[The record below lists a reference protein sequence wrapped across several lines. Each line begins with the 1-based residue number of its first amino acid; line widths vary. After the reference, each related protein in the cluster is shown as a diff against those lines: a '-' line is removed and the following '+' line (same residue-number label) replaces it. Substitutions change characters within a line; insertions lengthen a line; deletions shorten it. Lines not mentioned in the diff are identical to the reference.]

1 MEKDRLDA
9 ALSRLYHTPDAS
21 ESFDTGW
28 RAAVRREEIRQMKT
42 NKTNFFASFRRAAL
56 PVLAALVLVA
66 GGLWGTTLNTTAPQ
80 STPDAANG
88 MVMAARSS
96 AKETVYMEE
105 AAYDTAADYGAVM
118 LSGSTSAAG
127 TAAPQAQTERKI
139 VRNASLTLRTAQYDQ
154 VTEQVQQTIAD
165 MGGYVEN
172 LYQYGETVRRIS
184 YTLRIPSARLDE
196 FLSGTEGLG
205 RVTDRSESTTDM
217 TTQYVDNQ
225 ARLDTLYAKRDR
237 LNELLLKAE
246 NVSDLIEIE
255 NAIADAQYQ
264 IDRYETSQRSI
275 DREVEMS
282 YVNLTIVEETPASTV
297 VADVSLGERLRAAF
311 ETGVDWLGEFAQ
323 GLLVFLTVI
332 LPAAVPVAVIV
343 LVWRFIARRR
353 RNKEA

>member
-1 MEKDRLDA
+1 MDQEHLDA
-9 ALSRLYHTPDAS
+9 ALSRLYHTPDAP

-28 RAAVRREEIRQMKT
+28 RAAVRREEITRMKT
-42 NKTNFFASFRRAAL
+42 SKTHFFAAFRRAAL
-56 PVLAALVLVA
+56 PVLAAVVLVC
-66 GGLWGTTLNTTAPQ
+66 GGLWGTTLNPSAPQ
-80 STPDAANG
+80 SEPAAANG
-88 MVMAARSS
+88 AVMTARST
-96 AKETVYMEE
+96 AKDAVYMEE
-105 AAYDTAADYGAVM
+105 TAYDTADYGAALV
-118 LSGSTSAAG
+118 SGSTASASL
-127 TAAPQAQTERKI
+127 AAPEAQPERKI
-139 VRNASLTLRTAQYDQ
+139 VRNASLTIRTAQYDEITARLQ
-154 VTEQVQQTIAD
+154 ETIAA

-184 YTLRIPSARLDE
+184 YTLRIPSQRLDE
-196 FLSGTEGLG
+196 FLAGAGSMG

-225 ARLDTLYAKRDR
+225 ARLDTLYAKRNR
-237 LNELLLKAE
+237 LNELLEKAE

-275 DREVEMS
+275 DREVDMS
-282 YVNLTIVEETPASTV
+282 YVNLTVVEETPASTV

-311 ETGVDWLGEFAQ
+311 ETGVEWLGEFAQ

-332 LPAAVPVAVIV
+332 LPAALPVAAIV
-343 LVWRFIARRR
+343 LVWRLIARRR